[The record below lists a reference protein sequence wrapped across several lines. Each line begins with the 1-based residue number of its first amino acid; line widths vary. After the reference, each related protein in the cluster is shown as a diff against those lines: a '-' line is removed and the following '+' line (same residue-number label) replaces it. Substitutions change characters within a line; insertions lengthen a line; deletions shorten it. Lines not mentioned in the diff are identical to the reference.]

1 MREITVNCVS
11 KSFGEQRVLSQVS
24 ATFAPGQITG
34 IVGRNGSGKTVLL
47 KCIIGLMRPDSG
59 EIRVGETRVGKDAD
73 FAPNVGFIIETPG
86 FLLSRSGFQNLK
98 YLSLISG
105 RADDAA
111 IRSAIA
117 RVGLNP
123 AERKRVGK
131 YSLGMRQRLGI
142 AQAIMEDNDVLIF
155 DEPMNS
161 LDAACVADM
170 RTLLIELAQ
179 SGKTLIVTSHN
190 HEDIDSL
197 CSRVYAMEDGVLR
210 ETDQGQTSAS

>member
-1 MREITVNCVS
+1 MREIHVRNVN
-11 KSFGEQRVLSQVS
+11 KTFGENQVLKNVS
-24 ATFAPGQITG
+24 VDIPAGQITG

-59 EIRVGETRVGKDAD
+59 EITVGGTKIGQDVD
-73 FAPNVGFIIETPG
+73 FAPNLGFIIETPG
-86 FLLSRSGFQNLK
+86 FIGNRTGFQNLK

-105 RADDAA
+105 RADDKA
-111 IRSAIA
+111 IRSSIK

-123 AERKRVGK
+123 SERKKVAN

-161 LDAACVADM
+161 LDSTCVEEMRQLFLALAA
-170 RTLLIELAQ
+170 E
-179 SGKTLIVTSHN
+179 GKTIIVTSHN
-190 HEDIDSL
+190 SEDIRVL
-197 CSRVYAMEDGVLR
+197 CSEVYFIEDGVLSR
-210 ETDQGQTSAS
+210 IS